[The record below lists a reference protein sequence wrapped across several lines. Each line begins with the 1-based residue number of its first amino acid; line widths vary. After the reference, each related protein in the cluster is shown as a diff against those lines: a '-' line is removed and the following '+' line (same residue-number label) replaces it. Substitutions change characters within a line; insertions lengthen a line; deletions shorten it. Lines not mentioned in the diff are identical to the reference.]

1 VDISGHGVVS
11 IRTDRLSRA
20 FVLLK
25 RKYFEEVALV
35 ARLLSRAPAHK
46 RATTLLEE
54 GVASWS
60 VLDVGGG
67 CATTLPASMWGG
79 LSPDSRTVAGGVEGA
94 VAVAVV
100 VIVVGG
106 CFVAVDVAVAVVVA
120 VIVAVV
126 DVGPVSC
133 ATRTVGVASFPPAL
147 ISAVITP
154 LAV

>member
-1 VDISGHGVVS
+1 
-11 IRTDRLSRA
+11 
-20 FVLLK
+20 
-25 RKYFEEVALV
+25 
-35 ARLLSRAPAHK
+35 
-46 RATTLLEE
+46 
-54 GVASWS
+54 
-60 VLDVGGG
+60 
-67 CATTLPASMWGG
+67 MWGG